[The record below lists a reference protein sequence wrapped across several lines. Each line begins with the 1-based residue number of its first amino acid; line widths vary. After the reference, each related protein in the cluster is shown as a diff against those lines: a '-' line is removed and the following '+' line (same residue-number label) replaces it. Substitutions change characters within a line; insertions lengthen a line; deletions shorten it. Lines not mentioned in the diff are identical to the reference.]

1 MDKLWGFGGWG
12 WVRGGVGGTGKCP
25 QLISWGVYQAG
36 SAAMAFVSQEWE
48 KEGEG
53 WSRNGNN
60 LISRDRIWH
69 EISPQVFR
77 MAVWPWTLVGSITF
91 LE

>member
-1 MDKLWGFGGWG
+1 MGFWRLGFGG
-12 WVRGGVGGTGKCP
+12 GGVGGTGKCP

-60 LISRDRIWH
+60 LISTGRIWQ
-69 EISPQVFR
+69 EIFLLGFSNGGL
-77 MAVWPWTLVGSITF
+77 TLDPGRLNYF
-91 LE
+91 P